1 MRAMINIMREI
12 RVSIGHGTDAGQK
25 LVAYSDRMER
35 LLDDMDALKE
45 DLKEL
50 KAEIKNDGFNVRAL
64 TKLVTIRR
72 NRKTA
77 EVETELLNDL
87 LLYAHATGTPL
98 DCVPPGEDAA
108 APASSPPS
116 PQASAPRDETMPPW
130 RDDPAASE

>member
-1 MRAMINIMREI
+1 M
-12 RVSIGHGTDAGQK
+12 SIGYGTDAGQK

-98 DCVPPGEDAA
+98 DCVPPGEDTAE
-108 APASSPPS
+108 PASSSPS
-116 PQASAPRDETMPPW
+116 SPAVSQAPAPRDETMPPW

>member
-1 MRAMINIMREI
+1 
-12 RVSIGHGTDAGQK
+12 VSIGQGTDAGQK

-50 KAEIKNDGFNVRAL
+50 KAEVKNDGFNVRAL

-77 EVETELLNDL
+77 EVEAELLNDL

-98 DCVPPGEDAA
+98 DFNPPGDERA
-108 APASSPPS
+108 APVRPDGA
-116 PQASAPRDETMPPW
+116 APPW
-130 RDDPAASE
+130 RSDPNTTD

>member
-1 MRAMINIMREI
+1 M
-12 RVSIGHGTDAGQK
+12 SIGQGTDAGQK

-77 EVETELLNDL
+77 EVESELLNDL

-98 DCVPPGEDAA
+98 DFNPPGDDAEA
-108 APASSPPS
+108 PSRAPARGSNT
-116 PQASAPRDETMPPW
+116 EPPW
-130 RDDPAASE
+130 RSDPSASE